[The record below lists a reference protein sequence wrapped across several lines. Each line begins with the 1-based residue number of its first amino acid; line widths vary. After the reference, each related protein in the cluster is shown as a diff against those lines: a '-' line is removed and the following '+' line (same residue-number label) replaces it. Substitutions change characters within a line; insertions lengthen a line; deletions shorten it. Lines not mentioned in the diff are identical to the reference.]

1 MAAMVAPTSSDF
13 GRESDTALERAIRKN
28 TWRIIPFL
36 GLAYLINF
44 LDRTSVGF
52 AALQMNKALGLTATQ
67 FGWGAGILFFSY
79 CVLEVPSNIVMYH
92 VGARRWLAR
101 IMITWGLAATATAL
115 AVGPQSFYLARFMLG
130 VFEAGLFPG
139 VLWYISIWYPAK
151 YRTNAM
157 ALFIAAAPLSQ
168 LVGGPI
174 SVSLLQMDGLL
185 GIAGWQW
192 MFVMEGAPAVL
203 LGIACLW
210 VLADRP
216 EQATWLSSEEKAAL
230 VGALAA
236 DTQENAKKDLG
247 AAMRD
252 PRVMVSALIVF
263 CYTAGSYG
271 LSLWLPLILKGH
283 DLSNLAIGWLSTI
296 PYLFATASTFLF
308 AYFVRKTGR
317 KIYTLLVTL
326 LLGIVGMV
334 LSVFFPSLVS
344 ALVWITVGLM
354 GVISARTIFYTIP
367 QHFLAAAAAAGGLA
381 FINALGAFGG
391 FVGPVMVGWLKD
403 ATGSYNAGM
412 FGMAAL
418 LGVAIGA
425 TMILKRMV
433 RTA

>member
-1 MAAMVAPTSSDF
+1 MSAATLPVQ
-13 GRESDTALERAIRKN
+13 TAGPVDVLLLEQALRKN
-28 TWRIIPFL
+28 TWRIIPLL
-36 GLAYLINF
+36 GLAYLVNF

-52 AALQMNKALGLTATQ
+52 AALQMNKDLGLTATQ

-79 CVLEVPSNIVMYH
+79 CVLEVPSNIAMYH

-101 IMITWGLAATATAL
+101 IMVTWGIAAAATAL
-115 AVGPQSFYLARFMLG
+115 AVGPWSFYVLRFALG
-130 VFEAGLFPG
+130 MFEAGLFPG
-139 VLWYISIWYPAK
+139 VIWYLSIWYPGK
-151 YRTNAM
+151 YRTNAL

-174 SVSLLQMDGLL
+174 SVSLLQMGGVLGL
-185 GIAGWQW
+185 AGWQW
-192 MFVMEGAPAVL
+192 MFIMEGLPAIL

-210 VLADRP
+210 LLADTP
-216 EQATWLSSEEKAAL
+216 AQATWLTAAERQA
-230 VGALAA
+230 VVDALAA
-236 DTQENAKKDLG
+236 DTQENPKKDLG

-252 PRVMVSALIVF
+252 PRVLTSALIVF

-271 LSLWLPLILKGH
+271 ISLWLPLILKGH
-283 DLSNLAIGWLSTI
+283 DLSNTAIGWLTTI

-308 AYFVRKTGR
+308 AWFVRRTGL

-326 LLGIVGMV
+326 LLGIAGMM
-334 LSVFFPSLVS
+334 LSVFFPSLTS
-344 ALVWITVGLM
+344 ALIWITVGLV
-354 GVISARTIFYTIP
+354 GVISARTIFYTVP

-403 ATGSYNAGM
+403 YTGGYNAGM
-412 FGMAAL
+412 VGMTAL
-418 LGVAIGA
+418 LVVAVVA
-425 TMILKRMV
+425 TLALKRMV